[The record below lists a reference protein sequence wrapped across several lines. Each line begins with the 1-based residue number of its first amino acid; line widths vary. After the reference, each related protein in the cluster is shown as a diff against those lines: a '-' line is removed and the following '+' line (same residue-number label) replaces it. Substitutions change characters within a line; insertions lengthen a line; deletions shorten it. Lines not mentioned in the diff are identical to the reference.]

1 MAQPWLVMKFGGTS
15 VSTADRWANVAALVK
30 ARQGEGYRV
39 VLVHSAL
46 AGISNLLLSLLEAAR
61 NGQQKPVLDE
71 LQKRHVELAVELNVD
86 GDRAFG
92 ELFEEL
98 VEIADGIERSNECLP
113 QTHARVLSVGELAS
127 TRIGAAYLKSCELP
141 VRWRDARKLLV
152 ARPDT
157 ERHRHAHYLS
167 ARCDVEFDPEL
178 VAELDSDLPVIV
190 TQGFI
195 ASDADGET
203 VLLGRGG
210 SDTSASCLAAKI
222 AAERLEIWT
231 DVHGMFSAD
240 PRVAG
245 SARLIRTLRYDEAQ
259 EIASAGG
266 SILHPRCVTPVR
278 KASIPMLVG
287 NTAHPES
294 MGTLISDSPDNDTA
308 QLKAIC
314 CRSGLTL
321 ISMQS
326 MDMWQQVGF
335 LAEVFDAFR
344 RHGVCID
351 LVATSESNV
360 TVSIDT
366 DSDAVEASTVRALVA
381 ELNVLCSVTVIPDCT
396 AVSLVGRNISG
407 VLHKIGPALRAFE
420 GEKMHLVSQAANGL
434 NLTFVVDTDEANPLV
449 AELHSLLI
457 DQFADDRIF
466 GATWTELTPGAGA

>member
-1 MAQPWLVMKFGGTS
+1 MALPWLVMKFGGTS
-15 VSTADRWANVAALVK
+15 VSTADRWKNVAALV
-30 ARQGEGYRV
+30 AERQGEGCRV

-46 AGISNLLLSLLEAAR
+46 AGVSNLLLSLLDAAR
-61 NGQQKPVLDE
+61 GGQQRPVLDE
-71 LQKRHVELAVELNVD
+71 LRKRHDQLASDLDVNGADVY
-86 GDRAFG
+86 G

-98 VEIADGIERSNECLP
+98 VEIAAGIEDSGQCLP
-113 QTHARVLSVGELAS
+113 QTHAKVLSVGELAS
-127 TRIGAAYLKSCELP
+127 TRIGAAYLKSCGLP

-152 ARPDT
+152 AKPDT
-157 ERHRHAHYLS
+157 ERHRRAHYLS

-178 VAELDSDLPVIV
+178 SAELDGDRPVIV

-195 ASDADGET
+195 ASDADGDT

-240 PRVAG
+240 PRVAN

-266 SILHPRCVTPVR
+266 SVLHPRCVTPVR
-278 KASIPMLVG
+278 KASIPMFIG

-335 LAEVFDAFR
+335 LAEVFEAFR

-360 TVSIDT
+360 TASIDT
-366 DSDAVEASTVRALVA
+366 DGDAVESSTVQALVA
-381 ELNVLCSVTVIPDCT
+381 DLNMLCNVTVISDCT

-407 VLHKIGPALRAFE
+407 VLHTIGPALRAFE

-449 AELHSLLI
+449 AELHSLLV
-457 DQFADDRIF
+457 DQFADDQVF
-466 GATWTELTPGAGA
+466 GPTWLELTPGAGT

>member
-1 MAQPWLVMKFGGTS
+1 MALPWLVMKFGGTS
-15 VSTADRWANVAALVK
+15 VSTAERWRNVAALVK
-30 ARQGEGYRV
+30 QRQQEGYRV

-46 AGISNLLLSLLEAAR
+46 AGVSNLLLTLLDAASSD
-61 NGQQKPVLDE
+61 QQAPILSELEKRHDE
-71 LQKRHVELAVELNVD
+71 LAGSLGVGSAATCSELLTELA
-86 GDRAFG
+86 G
-92 ELFEEL
+92 
-98 VEIADGIERSNECLP
+98 ITDGIQRSGQCPP
-113 QTHARVLSVGELAS
+113 QIHARVLSFGELAS
-127 TRIGAAYLKSCELP
+127 TRIGAAYLESCGIP
-141 VRWRDARKLLV
+141 VGWRDARKLLL
-152 ARPDT
+152 AKPDS
-157 ERHRHAHYLS
+157 ERHRRAHYLS
-167 ARCDVEFDPEL
+167 ARCDVEFDPAL
-178 VAELDSDLPVIV
+178 AAELDSDMPVIV

-195 ASDADGET
+195 ASDVEGNT

-240 PRVAG
+240 PRVAN

-266 SILHPRCVTPVR
+266 AVLHPRCVTPVR
-278 KASIPMLVG
+278 KASIPMFVG
-287 NTAHPES
+287 NTADADS
-294 MGTLISDSPDNDTA
+294 MGTLISDLPDSDVA

-326 MDMWQQVGF
+326 IDMWQKVGF

-344 RHGVCID
+344 RHGVCVD

-360 TVSIDT
+360 TASIDT
-366 DSDAVEASTVRALVA
+366 DGDAVDTATVRGLVA
-381 ELNVLCSVTVIPDCT
+381 DLGALCKVTVIPDCT

-407 VLHKIGPALRAFE
+407 VLHTIGPAMSAFE

-434 NLTFVVDTDEANPLV
+434 NLTFVVDTDEANSLV

-457 DQFADDRIF
+457 DEFADDRIF
-466 GATWTELTPGAGA
+466 GPTWLELNSGAAA

>member
-1 MAQPWLVMKFGGTS
+1 MALPWLVMKFGGTS
-15 VSTADRWANVAALVK
+15 VSTAGRWKNVATLVK
-30 ARQGEGYRV
+30 ERQSEGYRV

-46 AGISNLLLSLLEAAR
+46 AGVSNLLLALLDAAR
-61 NGQQKPVLDE
+61 AGQHGDILKQIESRHDELALALGVDAADAYGELLDE
-71 LQKRHVELAVELNVD
+71 LADLA
-86 GDRAFG
+86 A
-92 ELFEEL
+92 
-98 VEIADGIERSNECLP
+98 GIHRNDQCLP
-113 QTHARVLSVGELAS
+113 QTHARVLSFGELAS
-127 TRIGAAYLKSCELP
+127 TRIGSAYLESCDLP
-141 VRWRDARKLLV
+141 VRWRDARELLI
-152 ARPDT
+152 AKPDT
-157 ERHRHAHYLS
+157 ERHRRAHYLS
-167 ARCDVEFDPEL
+167 ARCEAVFDGAL
-178 VAELDSDLPVIV
+178 AAKLQDDLPIIV

-195 ASDADGET
+195 ASDADGDT

-210 SDTSASCLAAKI
+210 SDTSASCLAAKL

-240 PRVAG
+240 PRVAS

-266 SILHPRCVTPVR
+266 SVLHPRCVTPVR
-278 KASIPMLVG
+278 KASIPMLIG
-287 NTAHPES
+287 NTAHPDS
-294 MGTLISDSPDNDTA
+294 MGTLISNSPDNDTA

-314 CRSGLTL
+314 CRSELTL

-335 LAEVFDAFR
+335 LAQVFDAFR
-344 RHGVCID
+344 SHGVCID

-360 TVSIDT
+360 TASIDT
-366 DSDAVEASTVRALVA
+366 DGDAVEESAVQALVA
-381 ELNVLCSVTVIPDCT
+381 ELQLLCQVSVIPDCT

-407 VLHKIGPALRAFE
+407 VLHTIGPALRAFE

-457 DQFADDRIF
+457 DQFADDQIF
-466 GATWTELTPGAGA
+466 GPTWLELALGAGA